1 MRSSNIFDK
10 IFPKK
15 YDFYAMLYEQSMTN
29 YKAVHSLEK
38 WIKDREE
45 ADYNEVFI
53 NKSEADKIRFRLEGD
68 LVEAFATPFDRQDIY
83 SISVQMSKIIDCCK
97 SMVKTMK
104 ALNIEPDATI
114 IGMSSLLSQAA
125 LELTEAMSIL
135 EKEPAKSQ
143 SKIERI
149 RLSENSIEEIYISG
163 LAGLFAHNDAITILR
178 YREIYNYL
186 KEAAMF
192 LGYTVDIYHRICVRM
207 I

>member
-1 MRSSNIFDK
+1 MKESGVFDK

-38 WIKDREE
+38 WIKDRGED
-45 ADYNEVFI
+45 DYKKVFE
-53 NKSEADKIRFRLEGD
+53 NKDEADKVRFKLERD

-83 SISVQMSKIIDCCK
+83 SISVEMNKIIDCCK
-97 SMVKTMK
+97 SAVKTIK
-104 ALNIEPDATI
+104 SLNLEPDVAI

-125 LELTEAMSIL
+125 LEFTEAMSIL
-135 EKEPAKSQ
+135 EKEPMQSQ
-143 SKIERI
+143 TKIESI
-149 RLSENSIEEIYISG
+149 RLLQNSMEDMYISG
-163 LAGLFAHNDAITILR
+163 LTNIFEKYDAITILK
-178 YREIYNYL
+178 YREVYNYL

-192 LGYTVDIYHRICVRM
+192 LGYTVDIYHRICVRL